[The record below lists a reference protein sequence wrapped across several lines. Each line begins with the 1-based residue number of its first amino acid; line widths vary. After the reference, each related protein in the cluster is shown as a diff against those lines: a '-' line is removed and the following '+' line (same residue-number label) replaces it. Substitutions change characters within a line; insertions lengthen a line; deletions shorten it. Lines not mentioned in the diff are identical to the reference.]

1 MSFAS
6 LITQWVTLHSLV
18 VVCGLS
24 TYAVMSHLLRQR
36 RHPSAA
42 IAWVISIV
50 LFPYIAF
57 PLYLLLGT
65 RKLSSHRP
73 KRLTHAPFIAV
84 PHETSFDGKFQ
95 ALAEALG
102 APPVSSYV
110 RLGIHRDGGEALS
123 SLMSVIQDASH
134 SVDVCTFLLG
144 GDALGQQVIS
154 ALTKKSVQGVKVRL
168 LIDGIGIYLGGK
180 LDLKSLRAA
189 GVQVQLFVSPWRS
202 VLPGR
207 TNLRNHRKMVIAD
220 GNRLWT
226 GGRNLAA
233 EYFLGDPASRPPK
246 TAWTDLTLEVS
257 GDLAEQAQAQFH
269 QDWAFA
275 AQLPHKGRRHVTNTE
290 GRCLTASGRRAQWV
304 PSGPDQVD
312 DTVYALLISSCFS
325 AQRRIMAVTPYFV
338 PDTTLLMALTLAARR
353 GVQVDLI
360 LPQQSNHRLADIAR
374 HAALRDLA
382 TAGAHIGMF
391 AGMIHAKVV
400 VIDEE
405 LALAGTANLDER
417 SLFLNYELMIAFFD
431 TSAVERFAAWI
442 EAQKWLTTAYSP
454 KSPGFLGELGEGLVR
469 SVAFQL

>member
-1 MSFAS
+1 MSFGSIYANG
-6 LITQWVTLHSLV
+6 VTLHSLV

-24 TYAVMSHLLRQR
+24 TYAVMSHLFRQR

-42 IAWVISIV
+42 IAWVISIALV
-50 LFPYIAF
+50 PYVAL

-65 RKLSSHRP
+65 RKISSRRP
-73 KRLTHAPFIAV
+73 KRLTHTVFGAAPD
-84 PHETSFDGKFQ
+84 ETIFEGKFH

-102 APPVSSYV
+102 APPVTSYV
-110 RLGIHRDGGEALS
+110 RLDIHRDGREALT
-123 SLMSVIQDASH
+123 SLLSVIQDASH

-144 GDALGQQVIS
+144 VDTLGQQVIS
-154 ALTKKSVQGVKVRL
+154 ALAKKSVEGVKVRL
-168 LIDGIGIYLGGK
+168 LIDGIGIYLGGN

-202 VLPGR
+202 MLPGR
-207 TNLRNHRKMVIAD
+207 TNLRNHRKMVVAD

-246 TAWTDLTLEVS
+246 TAWADLTFEVT
-257 GDLAEQAQAQFH
+257 GDLAGLAQAQFH

-275 AQLPHKGRRHVTNTE
+275 TQVPHKVSSNVSRMKGKYLSANE
-290 GRCLTASGRRAQWV
+290 QRAQWV
-304 PSGPDQVD
+304 PSGPDQAD

-325 AQRRIMAVTPYFV
+325 AQNRILAVTPYFV

-353 GVQVDLI
+353 GVRVDLI
-360 LPQQSNHRLADIAR
+360 LPRRSNHRLADIAR
-374 HAALRDLA
+374 HAALRELT

-400 VIDEE
+400 VIDDE

-417 SLFLNYELMIAFFD
+417 SLFLNYELMVAFFD

-442 EAQKWLTTAYSP
+442 ETQKRLTTAYSP
-454 KSPGFLGELGEGLVR
+454 KSPGFLGELAEGLVR

>member
-6 LITQWVTLHSLV
+6 IYAHWATLHTLV
-18 VVCGLS
+18 VVCGLG
-24 TYAVMSHLLRQR
+24 TYAVMSHLFRQR

-42 IAWVISIV
+42 IAWVISIALV
-50 LFPYIAF
+50 PYVAL

-65 RKLSSHRP
+65 RKISSRQT
-73 KRLTHAPFIAV
+73 KRLTHTVFGAAPHKTIFEGRF
-84 PHETSFDGKFQ
+84 H

-102 APPVSSYV
+102 APPATSYGG
-110 RLGIHRDGGEALS
+110 LGIHSDGGEALA
-123 SLMSVIQDASH
+123 SLLSVIQDASH

-144 GDALGQQVIS
+144 GDTLGQQVVS
-154 ALTKKSVQGVKVRL
+154 ALAKKSFEGVKVRL

-189 GVQVQLFVSPWRS
+189 GVQVKVFVSPWRS
-202 VLPGR
+202 MLPGR

-233 EYFLGDPASRPPK
+233 EYFLGDPDSRPPK
-246 TAWTDLTLEVS
+246 TAWTDLTFEVT
-257 GDLAEQAQAQFH
+257 GDLAGQAQAQFH

-275 AQLPHKGRRHVTNTE
+275 AQVRHKVSSEISRME
-290 GRCLTASGRRAQWV
+290 GKHFPANELRAQWV
-304 PSGPDQVD
+304 PSGPDQAD

-325 AQRRIMAVTPYFV
+325 AQTRILAVTPYFV

-360 LPQQSNHRLADIAR
+360 LPRRSNHRLADIAR
-374 HAALRDLA
+374 HPALRELA

-391 AGMIHAKVV
+391 ADMIHAKVV
-400 VIDEE
+400 VIDDE

-417 SLFLNYELMIAFFD
+417 SLFLNYELMVAFFD
-431 TSAVERFAAWI
+431 TSAVESFAAWI
-442 EAQKWLTTAYSP
+442 ETQNRLTTVYNP
-454 KSPGFLGELGEGLVR
+454 KSPGLLGALGEGLVR

>member
-6 LITQWVTLHSLV
+6 FYAHWATLHSLV

-24 TYAVMSHLLRQR
+24 TYAVMSHLFRQR

-42 IAWVISIV
+42 IAWVISIA
-50 LFPYIAF
+50 LFPYGAL

-65 RKLSSHRP
+65 RKVSSRQP
-73 KRLTHAPFIAV
+73 KRLTQTAFFAA
-84 PHETSFDGKFQ
+84 PHETSFDGKFH
-95 ALAEALG
+95 ALAKALG
-102 APPVSSYV
+102 TPPVTSYV
-110 RLGIHRDGGEALS
+110 GLSIHRDGGEALT
-123 SLMSVIQDASH
+123 SLLSVIQDASH
-134 SVDVCTFLLG
+134 NVDVCTFLLG
-144 GDALGQQVIS
+144 GDTLGQQVIS
-154 ALTKKSVQGVKVRL
+154 ALAKRSVEGVKVRL

-180 LDLKSLRAA
+180 LDLKSLRVA
-189 GVQVQLFVSPWRS
+189 GVHVQLFVSPWRS
-202 VLPGR
+202 MLPGR

-246 TAWTDLTLEVS
+246 VAWTDLTFEVT
-257 GDLAEQAQAQFH
+257 GDLAKQAQAQFH

-275 AQLPHKGRRHVTNTE
+275 AQVPQEASSHVSYTE
-290 GRCLTASGRRAQWV
+290 GGHLPANTHRAQWI

-325 AQRRIMAVTPYFV
+325 AQNRILAVSPYFV
-338 PDTTLLMALTLAARR
+338 PDTTLLMALTLAARK

-360 LPQQSNHRLADIAR
+360 LPMRSNHWLADIAR
-374 HAALRDLA
+374 HAALRELA

-442 EAQKWLTTAYSP
+442 EAQKRLTTPYRP
-454 KSPGFLGELGEGLVR
+454 KNPGFLGELGEGLVR

>member
-6 LITQWVTLHSLV
+6 IYTHWATLHSLV
-18 VVCGLS
+18 VVSGLS

-42 IAWVISIV
+42 IAWVVCIS
-50 LFPYIAF
+50 LFPYLAL

-65 RKLSSHRP
+65 RKVLSHRP
-73 KRLTHAPFIAV
+73 KCVTHTPADLSARGA
-84 PHETSFDGKFQ
+84 SLGGKFQ
-95 ALAEALG
+95 SLAQALG
-102 APPVSSYV
+102 APPVSGYG
-110 RLGIHRDGGEALS
+110 RLSVHEDGTEALT
-123 SLMSVIQDASH
+123 SLMSVIQKASH
-134 SVDVCTFLLG
+134 TLDVCTFLLG
-144 GDALGQQVIS
+144 DDSLGRELINALAAKS
-154 ALTKKSVQGVKVRL
+154 AQGAKVRL
-168 LIDGIGIYLGGK
+168 LIDGVGIYLGGK
-180 LDLKSLRAA
+180 IDLKLLNTA

-202 VLPGR
+202 ALPGR

-233 EYFLGDPASRPPK
+233 EYFRGDPSSRPPK
-246 TAWTDLTLEVS
+246 IAWTDLTFEIT
-257 GDLAEQAQAQFH
+257 GDLAQQAQAQFH

-275 AQLPHKGRRHVTNTE
+275 AQIPHKVSSHVSHTE
-290 GRCLTASGRRAQWV
+290 GRHLTANARRAQWV

-325 AQRRIMAVTPYFV
+325 AQNRILSVTPYFV
-338 PDTTLLMALTLAARR
+338 PDATLLMALTLAARR

-360 LPQQSNHRLADIAR
+360 LPRQSNHRLADIAR
-374 HAALRDLA
+374 HAALRELA

-391 AGMIHAKVV
+391 EGMIHAKVV
-400 VIDEE
+400 VIDNE

-417 SLFLNYELMIAFFD
+417 SLFLNYELMVAFFD

-442 EAQKWLTTAYSP
+442 ETQRRLTTVYSP
-454 KSPGFLGELGEGLVR
+454 KVPGFFGELGEGLVR

>member
-6 LITQWVTLHSLV
+6 FYTHWATLHSLV
-18 VVCGLS
+18 VVAGLS

-42 IAWVISIV
+42 IAWVVCIS
-50 LFPYIAF
+50 LFPYLAF

-65 RKLSSHRP
+65 RKVSSHRP
-73 KRLTHAPFIAV
+73 NCTTHTPTDISAYGA
-84 PHETSFDGKFQ
+84 SLGGKFLS
-95 ALAEALG
+95 LAQALG
-102 APPVSSYV
+102 APPVSGYG
-110 RLGIHRDGGEALS
+110 RLSVHEDGTEALT
-123 SLMSVIQDASH
+123 SLMSVIQEASRTL
-134 SVDVCTFLLG
+134 DVSTFLLG
-144 GDALGQQVIS
+144 DDSLGRELVNAL
-154 ALTKKSVQGVKVRL
+154 AAKSVQGAKVRL
-168 LIDGIGIYLGGK
+168 LIDGVGIYLGGK
-180 LDLKSLRAA
+180 IDLKLLNKA

-202 VLPGR
+202 ALPGR

-233 EYFLGDPASRPPK
+233 EYFLGDHASRPPK
-246 TAWTDLTLEVS
+246 VAWTDLTFEIT
-257 GDLAEQAQAQFH
+257 GDLAQQAQAQFH

-275 AQLPHKGRRHVTNTE
+275 AQMPHKVSGHVSHTE
-290 GRCLTASGRRAQWV
+290 RGYLTANTRRAQWV

-325 AQRRIMAVTPYFV
+325 AQNRIVAVTPYFV
-338 PDTTLLMALTLAARR
+338 PDATLLMALTLAARR

-360 LPQQSNHRLADIAR
+360 LPRQSNHRLADIAR
-374 HAALRDLA
+374 HAALRELV

-400 VIDEE
+400 VIDDE

-417 SLFLNYELMIAFFD
+417 SLFLNYELMVAFFD
-431 TSAVERFAAWI
+431 PSAVARFAAWI
-442 EAQKWLTTAYSP
+442 EAQRRFTTVYSP

>member
-6 LITQWVTLHSLV
+6 IYANGVTLHSLV

-24 TYAVMSHLLRQR
+24 TYAVMSHLFRQR

-42 IAWVISIV
+42 IAWVISIA
-50 LFPYIAF
+50 LFPYVAL

-65 RKLSSHRP
+65 RKISSCRP
-73 KRLTHAPFIAV
+73 KRLTHTVFCAA
-84 PHETSFDGKFQ
+84 PHETIFEGKFH

-102 APPVSSYV
+102 APPVTSYV
-110 RLGIHRDGGEALS
+110 RLGIHRDGREALT
-123 SLMSVIQDASH
+123 SLLSVIQDASH

-144 GDALGQQVIS
+144 GDTLGQQVIS
-154 ALTKKSVQGVKVRL
+154 ALVKKSVEGVKVRL
-168 LIDGIGIYLGGK
+168 LIDGIGIYLGGNP
-180 LDLKSLRAA
+180 DLKSLRAA
-189 GVQVQLFVSPWRS
+189 GVQVQLFVSPWWS
-202 VLPGR
+202 MLPGR
-207 TNLRNHRKMVIAD
+207 TNLRNHRKMVVAD

-246 TAWTDLTLEVS
+246 TAWTDLTFEVT
-257 GDLAEQAQAQFH
+257 GDLAGLAQAQFH

-275 AQLPHKGRRHVTNTE
+275 AQVPHKVSSNVSRME
-290 GRCLTASGRRAQWV
+290 GKYLPANEQRAQWV
-304 PSGPDQVD
+304 PSGPDQAD
-312 DTVYALLISSCFS
+312 DTVYALLISTCFS
-325 AQRRIMAVTPYFV
+325 AQNRILAVTPYFV

-360 LPQQSNHRLADIAR
+360 LPRRSNHRLADIAR
-374 HAALRDLA
+374 HAALRELA

-400 VIDEE
+400 VIDDE

-417 SLFLNYELMIAFFD
+417 SLFLNYELMVAFFD

-442 EAQKWLTTAYSP
+442 ETQKRLTTAYSP

>member
-6 LITQWVTLHSLV
+6 IYAQWVTLHSLV

-24 TYAVMSHLLRQR
+24 TYAVMSHLFRQR

-42 IAWVISIV
+42 IAWVISIA
-50 LFPYIAF
+50 LFPYVAL

-65 RKLSSHRP
+65 RKVSSRQTR
-73 KRLTHAPFIAV
+73 RLTHTVVGAA
-84 PHETSFDGKFQ
+84 PHETNFEGRFH

-102 APPVSSYV
+102 APSVTSYV
-110 RLGIHRDGGEALS
+110 GLRIHSDGGEALS
-123 SLMSVIQDASH
+123 SLLSVIQGASH

-144 GDALGQQVIS
+144 GDMLGQQVIS
-154 ALTKKSVQGVKVRL
+154 ALAKKSVEGVKVRL

-189 GVQVQLFVSPWRS
+189 GVHVQLFVSPWRS
-202 VLPGR
+202 MLPGR

-246 TAWTDLTLEVS
+246 TAWTDLTFEVT
-257 GDLAEQAQAQFH
+257 GDLAKQGQVQFN

-275 AQLPHKGRRHVTNTE
+275 AKVPREGSGRLSHTVSEHLAAN
-290 GRCLTASGRRAQWV
+290 ARRAQWI

-325 AQRRIMAVTPYFV
+325 AQSRILAVTPYFV

-360 LPQQSNHRLADIAR
+360 LPRRSNHRLADIAR
-374 HAALRDLA
+374 HAALRELA

-400 VIDEE
+400 VIDGE

-417 SLFLNYELMIAFFD
+417 SLFLNYELMVAFFD
-431 TSAVERFAAWI
+431 SLAVERFASWI
-442 EAQKWLTTAYSP
+442 ETQKRLTTVYRS
-454 KSPGFLGELGEGLVR
+454 KSPRFLGALGEGLVR